1 MTAALIIRKSTTAD
15 LHEVMDVERR
25 AFGSDEEAE
34 LVWNLLADPTAKPR
48 LSLLAFLE
56 GQPVGHI
63 IFTRAYFDPPVDVIG
78 AILGPLAVIP
88 SHQKEGIG
96 GKLIETGL
104 NILKS
109 QGFDWVFVLGH
120 SSYYPRFGFTSAQ
133 KQGFEP
139 PYPFPEE
146 ITNPWMAL
154 ALTPT
159 RISAY
164 KGKVISAD
172 SFNHPQYWG
181 E

>member
-1 MTAALIIRKSTTAD
+1 MTKKLLITESSHDD
-15 LHEVMDVERR
+15 LVEVMAVERA
-25 AFGSDEEAE
+25 AFNSEEEAKLVKE
-34 LVWNLLADPTAKPR
+34 LLHDPSAQPA
-48 LSLLAFLE
+48 LSLLARLDD
-56 GQPVGHI
+56 QPVGHI
-63 IFTRAYFDPPVDVIG
+63 IFTRAYFDPIIPVRG

-109 QGFDWVFVLGH
+109 EGVDWVFVLGH
-120 SSYYPRFGFTSAQ
+120 ASYYPRFGFTTAQ

-154 ALTPT
+154 ALTPN

-164 KGKVISAD
+164 KGYVIPAD
-172 SFNHPQYWG
+172 SFNYPQYWG